1 MTTSNTYP
9 NRISGKS
16 IVCSLA
22 AIACALTSSIS
33 DATGDTVE
41 LSNGDTLTGTIQ
53 SLDEGLV
60 ILRSPIAYAP
70 LKIKAAA
77 ISRMDFSEEAKGNP
91 AHTERLTLSNND
103 VIPCKLLSMDEKQLH
118 ISTWYAGKFSI
129 PRTNIR
135 GLQFGLTQE
144 KIVFIGKDDPSK
156 WSTRDGAWSFSGTT
170 YTASGTGTLAQKLD
184 MPENVRINFDFAW
197 KESPNFAFRFCAEKD
212 SPTTKQDTY
221 EFLFNS
227 AGMQIRRYENSKQPA
242 APIANIA
249 IKPSSIA
256 DHKVNIDLR
265 VNRTEGLVSLYV
277 DDKLIGTWPD
287 PFTTSKG
294 NYIIF
299 NNRTSLKT
307 SCLVSNITV
316 TGLNDG
322 SLPRHREK
330 TAIVQT
336 DVLIDSEGEKISG
349 SLTSISAGDTNK
361 RTIILDV
368 KHSPNPLRV
377 PDRRISALLFAQT
390 GDAPVFPKSTFTA
403 ILDGDGQIQL
413 ENPKLI
419 DGELTII
426 HPILG
431 PCTLSPKVLSYITQ
445 SKVKAPSK

>member
-16 IVCSLA
+16 IICSLA
-22 AIACALTSSIS
+22 ATACALTSSIT
-33 DATGDTVE
+33 DAAGDTVE
-41 LSNGDTLTGTIQ
+41 LSNGDTLTGIIQ
-53 SLDEGLV
+53 SLDQGIV
-60 ILRSPIAYAP
+60 RLRSPLAYAP
-70 LKIKAAA
+70 LEIKSGA
-77 ISRMDFSEEAKGNP
+77 ISRMAFSEDAKGNP

-103 VIPCKLLSMDEKQLH
+103 VIPCKVLSMDKEQLH

-129 PRTNIR
+129 PRTNILA
-135 GLQFGLTQE
+135 LQFGLTQE
-144 KIVFIGKDDPSK
+144 KTVFAGKNDPSK
-156 WSTRDGAWSFSGTT
+156 WSKRDGSWSFSGTT

-197 KESPNFAFRFCAEKD
+197 KESPNFAFRFCGEND

-221 EFLFNS
+221 ELLFNS

-256 DHKVNIDLR
+256 NHKVNIDLR
-265 VNRTEGLVSLYV
+265 VNRAEGLVSLYV
-277 DDKLIGTWPD
+277 DSKLIGTWPD

-294 NYIIF
+294 NHIIF
-299 NNRTSLKT
+299 NNRTTRKT
-307 SCLVSNITV
+307 SCIISNIKV

-330 TAIVQT
+330 TAIVES

-349 SLTSISAGDTNK
+349 SLTSISADDTNK
-361 RTIILDV
+361 RTITLDV
-368 KHSPNPLRV
+368 KHSTTPLRV
-377 PDRRISALLFAQT
+377 PDRRISALLFAQ
-390 GDAPVFPKSTFTA
+390 GEDVPVFPKSTFSA
-403 ILDGDGQIQL
+403 MLDGGGKIQL

-419 DGELTII
+419 DGQLMSI

-431 PCTLSPKVLSYITQ
+431 PCTLSPKVLSHITQ
-445 SKVKAPSK
+445 SKTKATAK

>member
-9 NRISGKS
+9 NRTSGKS
-16 IVCSLA
+16 ILCSLA
-22 AIACALTSSIS
+22 ATACALTSSITN
-33 DATGDTVE
+33 ATGDTVE
-41 LSNGDTLTGTIQ
+41 MSNGDTLTGTIQ
-53 SLDEGLV
+53 SLDEGMV
-60 ILRSPIAYAP
+60 ILRSPLAYAP
-70 LKIKAAA
+70 LEIKAEA
-77 ISRMDFSEEAKGNP
+77 ISRMAFSEEAGGNP

-103 VIPCKLLSMDEKQLH
+103 VIPCKVLSMDEKQLH

-129 PRTNIR
+129 PRTNILA
-135 GLQFGLTQE
+135 LQFGLTQE
-144 KIVFIGKDDPSK
+144 KIVFAGKDDPSK
-156 WSTRDGAWSFSGTT
+156 WSKRDGSWSFSGTT
-170 YTASGTGTLAQKLD
+170 YTASGTSTLAQKLD

-197 KESPNFAFRFCAEKD
+197 KESPNFVFRFCAEKD

-221 EFLFNS
+221 ELLFNS
-227 AGMQIRRYENSKQPA
+227 AGMQIRRYENSKQPSA
-242 APIANIA
+242 LIADIA

-277 DDKLIGTWPD
+277 DNKLIGTWPD

-294 NYIIF
+294 NHIVI
-299 NNRTSLKT
+299 NNRTSRKT
-307 SCLVSNITV
+307 SCIISDIKV

-330 TAIVQT
+330 ATIVQS

-349 SLTSISAGDTNK
+349 SLTSISAGDINK
-361 RTIILDV
+361 RTITLDV
-368 KHSPNPLRV
+368 KHSTDPLRV
-377 PDRRISALLFAQT
+377 PDRRISTLLFAQT

-403 ILDGDGQIQL
+403 MLDGGGQIQL

-419 DGELTII
+419 DGKLTSI

-431 PCTLSPKVLSYITQ
+431 PCTLSPKVLSHIIQ
-445 SKVKAPSK
+445 SKAKASSK